1 MSEIARKVVFSYQI
15 LAIMIGKTDKKKQHD
30 LFRPMLI
37 DFIDVRHELVLLSD
51 KMDWEYFEKEFS
63 GFYSQLGRPSMPVRL
78 MVGCLLLKRLYNLGD
93 ETLAEAWIRDPYMQY
108 FCGMTHFEHKFP
120 CDPSDFVHFRKRIG
134 EDGVEKIFTYSVLIH
149 GEKAREKQVLS
160 DTTVQENNTTF
171 PTDAKLAKR
180 IIDKCNQLADC
191 TGVNQRQ
198 SYTRVSKQLVRD
210 TFNPKH
216 PKRVVK
222 ARKAGKKLKTIAGRL
237 IRELERELPPQQL
250 ILHQDTLNFY
260 KQIINQKRT
269 DKNKVYSI
277 HKPFTSC
284 IAKGKA
290 HKQYEFGNKVGLL
303 TTSKTLIITAIKAFE
318 GNPHDSKTIE
328 PLLDQVTKNNLTLP
342 QEIVYDRGGRGQ
354 KLIGDTIIS
363 TPDNRP
369 LKRDT
374 EYQRKK
380 KRKKFRRRAAIEPV
394 IGHLKTDF
402 RMGQNYLNGALSPQ
416 INAFLAAAGWNLK
429 KMMLQL
435 KKEAFSMLDF
445 LIRLLNREN
454 FRTVY

>member
-1 MSEIARKVVFSYQI
+1 
-15 LAIMIGKTDKKKQHD
+15 MIGKTDKKMQRD

-37 DFIDVRHELVLLSD
+37 DFIDKHHELVLLAD
-51 KMDWEYFEKEFS
+51 KINWNYFENELS
-63 GFYSQLGRPSMPVRL
+63 PFYSQLGRPSMSIRL
-78 MVGCLLLKRLYNLGD
+78 MVGCLMLKRIYNLGD
-93 ETLAEAWIRDPYMQY
+93 ETLAEAWKMNPYMQY

-134 EDGVEKIFTYSVLIH
+134 EEGIEKIFKYSVLIH

-180 IIDKCNQLADC
+180 IIDKCNQLTER

-198 SYTRVSKQLVRD
+198 SYVRVSKQLLRD
-210 TFNPKH
+210 TFNSKH

-222 ARKAGKKLKTIAGRL
+222 AKKAVKKLKTIAARL
-237 IRELERELPPQQL
+237 IRELEREFTPQQL
-250 ILHQDTLNFY
+250 SLHYDMLEFY
-260 KQIINQKRT
+260 KQILNQKRT
-269 DKNKVYSI
+269 DKHKIYSI

-284 IAKGKA
+284 IAKGKV

-328 PLLDQVTKNNLTLP
+328 PLLEQVTKNDLTVP
-342 QEIVYDRGGRGQ
+342 QEVVYDRGGKGVKQ
-354 KLIGDTIIS
+354 IGNTIIS

-380 KRKKFRRRAAIEPV
+380 KRNKFRRRAAIEPV
-394 IGHLKTDF
+394 IGHLKSDF
-402 RMGQNYLNGALSPQ
+402 RMGQNYLHGKFSPQ

-429 KMMLQL
+429 KMMYQL
-435 KKEAFSMLDF
+435 KKEALSILDF
-445 LIRLLNREN
+445 FLCLINNRN
-454 FRTVY
+454 LKTTY